1 MTPQELKQFQESL
14 RSIEAYAPLE
24 GGRLTVDHS
33 PSGRPV
39 LLVYGDRTGF
49 VRLSLAL
56 LRYAVEAQ
64 SEEGCQIGEGKEIR
78 DLFASPSDVI
88 DLFMQIDETTP
99 RKARR
104 RHPME
109 LLVERIRKLMG
120 GGLGD

>member
-1 MTPQELKQFQESL
+1 MTPQELKQLQESL

-33 PSGRPV
+33 PSGRRV

-56 LRYAVEAQ
+56 LRYGLNAQ
-64 SEEGCQIGEGKEIR
+64 FEEGCQKADGEEIR
-78 DLFASPSDVI
+78 DLFGSPSDVI
-88 DLFMQIDETTP
+88 DVFMQIDEAP
-99 RKARR
+99 GKPRR

-109 LLVERIRKLMG
+109 LLLERIFKLAGRK
-120 GGLGD
+120 

>member
-1 MTPQELKQFQESL
+1 MTPQELKQLQESL
-14 RSIEAYAPLE
+14 RLIEAYAPLE

-56 LRYAVEAQ
+56 LRYAVDAEF
-64 SEEGCQIGEGKEIR
+64 EDGCQMADGKEIR

-88 DLFMQIDETTP
+88 DLFMQIDDAA
-99 RKARR
+99 RKPRR

-109 LLVERIRKLMG
+109 LLVDRIRKLV
-120 GGLGD
+120 GLTSRD